1 MGLSPLGAENG
12 SGGSVLYASKSCTT
26 HDIRFLKCLTENF
39 HRVHFLRF
47 DGKENRSED
56 KRIPMEVDQIDW
68 LGTQVPL
75 SNSNFLEFTRDL
87 QRLEP
92 YLSLDA
98 VVAGPIP
105 TIGFICT
112 QVLSTP
118 TILMSW
124 ASDLLF
130 DIHQSVEELSRAE
143 NAIRTSAG
151 IIVDS
156 NTVFNIAVDLG
167 GDSANILI
175 CPWGIELEDFQPELP
190 RIPDGIF
197 RILSLRSLENVY
209 DLETLIRSI
218 SILKKSSEFFFK
230 ATIIGAGSEKE
241 SLLDLAST
249 LEVTDQIDWLPP
261 VPESAIAE
269 VLHSHDLYV
278 STSRSDGSSISMLQA
293 LSTGQLVLVSD
304 IPSNQEWVTDNWN
317 GWLFQVSNPD
327 SLAAKITEIATCHT
341 SDLIRSRAP
350 VEVQKRANWVANRER
365 VCQFI
370 EERFQT

>member
-1 MGLSPLGAENG
+1 MGLSPPRVENG

-26 HDIRFLKCLTENF
+26 HDIRFLKCLAEKF
-39 HRVHFLRF
+39 RQVYFLRF
-47 DGKENRSED
+47 DGKQYQSED
-56 KRIPMEVDQIDW
+56 KRIPTGVDQVDW
-68 LGTQVPL
+68 LGTHVPL
-75 SNSNFLEFTRDL
+75 SNSNFLDFIQDL
-87 QRLEP
+87 QRLEH
-92 YLSLDA
+92 SLNVDV

-130 DIHQSVEELSRAE
+130 DIHQSVEELSRAK
-143 NAIRTSAG
+143 NAIQVSAG

-156 NTVFNIAVDLG
+156 HTISSIAVDLG
-167 GDSANILI
+167 GDSANILV
-175 CPWGIELEDFQPELP
+175 CPWGIELGNFQPGLP
-190 RIPDGIF
+190 RVPDGIF
-197 RILSLRSLENVY
+197 RLLSLRSLEAIY
-209 DLETLIRSI
+209 DLDTLIRSI
-218 SILKKSSEFFFK
+218 SILKKSGELFIE

-241 SLLDLAST
+241 TLLELAST
-249 LEVTDQIDWLPP
+249 LGVTDQIEWLPP

-317 GWLFQVSNPD
+317 GWLFQVSDPK
-327 SLAAKITEIATCHT
+327 SLAAKIAEISKCHT

-350 VEVQKRANWVANRER
+350 VEVQKRANWATNQER

-370 EERFQT
+370 EERFKT

>member
-1 MGLSPLGAENG
+1 MGLSPLRAENG
-12 SGGSVLYASKSCTT
+12 TAGSVLYASKSCTT
-26 HDIRFLKCLTENF
+26 HDIRFLKCLTDKF
-39 HRVHFLRF
+39 RRVHFLRF
-47 DGKENRSED
+47 DGKEHQTED
-56 KRIPMEVDQIDW
+56 KRIPVGVDQVDW
-68 LGTQVPL
+68 LGTQEPL
-75 SNSNFLEFTRDL
+75 SNSNFLEFIQEL

-92 YLSLDA
+92 ALNVDA

-112 QVLSTP
+112 QVLSAP

-130 DIHQSVEELSRAE
+130 DIHQSAEELSRAK
-143 NAIRTSAG
+143 NAIHASAG

-156 NTVFNIAVDLG
+156 ETISNIAVDLG
-167 GDSANILI
+167 SDSTNILI
-175 CPWGIELEDFQPELP
+175 CPWGIELEDFQPGLP

-197 RILSLRSLENVY
+197 KILSLRSLEKIY
-209 DLETLIRSI
+209 DLETLVRSI
-218 SILKKSSEFFFK
+218 SLLKKSGELFIK

-241 SLLDLAST
+241 SLLKLAST
-249 LEVTDQIDWLPP
+249 LEVTEQIDWLPP

-304 IPSNQEWVTDNWN
+304 IPSNQEWITDNWN
-317 GWLFQVSNPD
+317 GWLFEVSNPKN
-327 SLAAKITEIATCHT
+327 LAAKIAEIMACHT
-341 SDLIRSRAP
+341 SDLIRSHAP
-350 VEVQKRANWVANRER
+350 VEVQKRANWVANQER

>member
-1 MGLSPLGAENG
+1 MGLSPLGAKNG
-12 SGGSVLYASKSCTT
+12 SSGSILYASKSCTP
-26 HDIRFLKCLTENF
+26 HDIRFLKCLAKKF
-39 HRVHFLRF
+39 HRVYFLRF
-47 DGKENRSED
+47 DGKKNRSED
-56 KRIPMEVDQIDW
+56 KRIPIGVDQIDW
-68 LGTQVPL
+68 IGTQVPL
-75 SNSNFLEFTRDL
+75 SNSNFLDFIRDL

-92 YLSLDA
+92 SISVDA

-130 DIHQSVEELSRAE
+130 DIHQSFEDLSRAQD
-143 NAIRTSAG
+143 AIRASAG

-156 NTVFNIAVDLG
+156 KTISSIAVDLG
-167 GDSANILI
+167 GDVANILI

-190 RIPDGIF
+190 RIPDGTF
-197 RILSLRSLENVY
+197 RVLSLRSLEKIY

-218 SILKKSSEFFFK
+218 SILKKSGELFIK
-230 ATIIGAGSEKE
+230 ATIIGAGSEEK
-241 SLLDLAST
+241 SLLELAST
-249 LEVTDQIDWLPP
+249 LEVTEQIDWLPP

-317 GWLFQVSNPD
+317 GWLFQVSNPK
-327 SLAAKITEIATCHT
+327 SLAAKIAEIATCPT
-341 SDLIRSRAP
+341 LDLIRSRAP
-350 VEVQKRANWVANRER
+350 VEVQMRADWMANQER

>member
-1 MGLSPLGAENG
+1 MGLSTLRAENG

-26 HDIRFLKCLTENF
+26 HDIRFLQCLTERF
-39 HRVHFLRF
+39 TQVHFLRF
-47 DGKENRSED
+47 DGRKYQSEE
-56 KRIPMEVDQIDW
+56 KRIPMEVDQVDW

-75 SNSNFLEFTRDL
+75 SNYNFLEFIQDL

-92 YLSLDA
+92 SLNVDA
-98 VVAGPIP
+98 VIAGPIP
-105 TIGFICT
+105 SIGFICT

-130 DIHQSVEELSRAE
+130 DIHQSVEELSRAKS
-143 NAIRTSAG
+143 AIHASSG

-156 NTVFNIAVDLG
+156 NTISNIAVDLG
-167 GDSANILI
+167 GDSTNILT
-175 CPWGIELEDFQPELP
+175 CPWGIELIDFQQGLP
-190 RIPDGIF
+190 RVPDGIF
-197 RILSLRSLENVY
+197 RILSLRSLEKIY
-209 DLETLIRSI
+209 DIETLIRSI
-218 SILKKSSEFFFK
+218 SIIKKTGELLIK
-230 ATIIGAGSEKE
+230 TTIIGAGSEKE
-241 SLLDLAST
+241 SLLELAST
-249 LEVTDQIDWLPP
+249 LEVTELIEWLPP

-293 LSTGQLVLVSD
+293 LSTGNLVLVSD
-304 IPSNQEWVTDNWN
+304 IPSNREWVTDNWN
-317 GWLFQVSNPD
+317 GWLFKVSNPK
-327 SLAAKITEIATCHT
+327 SLASKIAEIATSRT

-350 VEVQKRANWVANRER
+350 VEVQKRANWVLNQER

-370 EERFQT
+370 VERFQT

>member
-1 MGLSPLGAENG
+1 MGLSPLRAESG
-12 SGGSVLYASKSCTT
+12 SGGCVLYASNSCTT
-26 HDIRFLKCLTENF
+26 HDIRFLKCLTEKF

-47 DGKENRSED
+47 DGKKYQSED
-56 KRIPMEVDQIDW
+56 KRIPTGVDQVDW

-75 SNSNFLEFTRDL
+75 SNSNFLDFIQDL

-92 YLSLDA
+92 SLNVDA

-130 DIHQSVEELSRAE
+130 DIHQSVEELSRAK
-143 NAIRTSAG
+143 NAIQDSAG

-156 NTVFNIAVDLG
+156 NTISNIAVDLG

-175 CPWGIELEDFQPELP
+175 CPWGIELGNFQPRLP
-190 RIPDGIF
+190 RVPDGIF
-197 RILSLRSLENVY
+197 RILSLRSLEKIY
-209 DLETLIRSI
+209 DLETLIQSI
-218 SILKKSSEFFFK
+218 SILKKSGELFILV
-230 ATIIGAGSEKE
+230 TIIGAGSEKE

-249 LEVTDQIDWLPP
+249 LGVTEQIDWLPP

-269 VLHSHDLYV
+269 VLHAHDLYV
-278 STSRSDGSSISMLQA
+278 STSRSDGTSISMLQA

-304 IPSNQEWVTDNWN
+304 IPSNQEWVADNWN
-317 GWLFQVSNPD
+317 GWLFKVSNPK
-327 SLAAKITEIATCHT
+327 SLASKIAEIATCRT

-350 VEVQKRANWVANRER
+350 VEVQKRANWVANQER